1 MKRLNILMFLCLLMT
16 TCMSLAQQVKLEG
29 RVSDTSSPLPGA
41 TVMEK
46 GTSNAVSTDFDG
58 NFELTTNSSNPVLV
72 ISFVGYKTKEHKV
85 TNNSFID
92 ITLEMDTQ
100 SLEQIVVVGYGKK
113 KKVNLSGAVAQVE
126 DEYFKSRPITNAG
139 SALQGAIGNL
149 NVNNSS
155 GQPGASPDFNI
166 RGYES
171 ISGGS
176 PLIVID
182 GVPTSTQDFNLINP
196 NDIASVSVL
205 KDAASAAIYGS
216 RASFGVIL
224 ITTKEASSNKLKLQ
238 VNSNFSFRSVT
249 NLPEIVTDPYQ
260 VASYRDVMASPF
272 YDLYSDNALEYAQQ
286 VSNDP
291 DTPNVR
297 LDDRNSNNWQYFAQT
312 DWFDEVYNSYSSTQ
326 NHNVTLSQKKDKSS
340 FLLGAEAFKQE
351 GMLKYNNDIYNR
363 YNLRSKLNFNVTD
376 WLTIGNNTWFNA
388 NQYDEPTAN
397 AWLFFHNVNRQPSL
411 TPLFNP
417 DGSPTSGYAN
427 TIGALE
433 TGNKITKERT
443 FFTKFNAQLDL
454 IKDKFFV
461 NADASFRRKNKT
473 NETYQVPLEYKSGPN
488 NVSRTRNNSYAS
500 FYSLDLE
507 QNNYNIYATYTNTFN
522 KAHYLNA
529 IVGYNQEEFFNNYKD
544 AYKNDL
550 ISEELPTVNLA
561 TGTSNASQDLYSW
574 ATQGLFYRLNYIFK
588 DKYIVETNGR
598 YDGSSRFPKKDRWA
612 FNPSVSAGWII
623 SKENFF
629 NDETFFN
636 LLKVRGSYGSLGN
649 QNINDVYPYIPSL
662 STQQTSAILNGE
674 RPTSVIS
681 PGLVSSTL
689 TWETVTT
696 LNAGIDMGLF
706 SNKLNVGFDWY
717 RRYTKDM
724 LTQGKDLP
732 SVLGTNEPLENAAD
746 LVTKGWE
753 TEISWKD
760 QFKLGGDDFRYNV
773 RFNLADNRTFIEK
786 FDNPAGSLN
795 KYYVGKEIGEIWG
808 LTTLGYF
815 QSNEEVSNSPNQTA
829 VASYPS
835 QRPIE
840 AGDIKFADLNGDGEI
855 NGGEWTLENHGD
867 YKLIGNSTPR
877 YTFGLDLN
885 ANWNNFDLRMFFQGV
900 GKRDWYPGAGNH
912 YFWGIYAQPW
922 ASVTQ
927 KNLDHWTPENP
938 NAYFPRPKSYVA
950 ETNKELGISQ
960 TKYLQD
966 AAYIRMKN
974 ITLGYTVPKGA
985 FKNTSISN
993 VRIYLSGENLFEITN
1008 LYEYLDPEILGS
1020 TTAYPFQKTYSVGA
1034 SINF

>member
-291 DTPNVR
+291 DAPNVR

-636 LLKVRGSYGSLGN
+636 LLKFRGSYGSLGN

-1020 TTAYPFQKTYSVGA
+1020 TTAYPFQQTYSVGA